1 MMLKDDVSMIA
12 NKDTDS
18 DLNQLNKKYQSD
30 IDALAD
36 EATKQSL
43 SIFDK
48 IFEPVRQLLA
58 DAKSLEDI
66 KEQFESDDFVEKL
79 YEELITQGEGI
90 VATSHEKIMVLKRDG
105 HGSDSA
111 ELDRRVRRQ
120 IDHLLAETTTFEPA
134 RIKSA
139 LKDIVPEYAPANH
152 AASA

>member
-1 MMLKDDVSMIA
+1 MGLRVPTNHIYKKFSIPKPEDSEEVATPTSPTPMMLKDDVSMIA
-12 NKDTDS
+12 NKGTDS

-58 DAKSLEDI
+58 DAKSLEGI

-79 YEELITQGEGI
+79 YEELD
-90 VATSHEKIMVLKRDG
+90 AS
-105 HGSDSA
+105 
-111 ELDRRVRRQ
+111 ELEE
-120 IDHLLAETTTFEPA
+120 LLQ
-134 RIKSA
+134 KSMF
-139 LKDIVPEYAPANH
+139 YADMLGRMKENER
-152 AASA
+152 SI

>member
-1 MMLKDDVSMIA
+1 MMLKDDVSIIA
-12 NKDTDS
+12 NKGTDS

-79 YEELITQGEGI
+79 YEELD
-90 VATSHEKIMVLKRDG
+90 AS
-105 HGSDSA
+105 
-111 ELDRRVRRQ
+111 ELEE
-120 IDHLLAETTTFEPA
+120 LLQ
-134 RIKSA
+134 KSMF
-139 LKDIVPEYAPANH
+139 YADMLGRMKENER
-152 AASA
+152 SI